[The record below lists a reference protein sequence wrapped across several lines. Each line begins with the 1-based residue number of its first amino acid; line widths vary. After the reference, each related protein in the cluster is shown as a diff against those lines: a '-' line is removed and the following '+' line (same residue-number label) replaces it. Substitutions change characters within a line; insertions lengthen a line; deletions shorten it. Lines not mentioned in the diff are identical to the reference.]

1 MRRLLHRIIG
11 KICKNGKTVKI
22 FTKFN
27 FRREN
32 PLTIKLISDTIIV
45 YNELYKKNI
54 ITLANL
60 PKDRDA
66 KLSV

>member
-1 MRRLLHRIIG
+1 MQKTAKNREKVHKILTFAG
-11 KICKNGKTVKI
+11 K
-22 FTKFN
+22 
-27 FRREN
+27 

-45 YNELYKKNI
+45 YDKLYKNNKI
-54 ITLANL
+54 ILANL

>member
-1 MRRLLHRIIG
+1 M
-11 KICKNGKTVKI
+11 KI

-27 FRREN
+27 FRRKN

-45 YNELYKKNI
+45 YNKLYKKNI

>member
-1 MRRLLHRIIG
+1 MRQLLHRIIG
-11 KICKNGKTVKI
+11 KICKNGKNREI

>member
-1 MRRLLHRIIG
+1 MNL
-11 KICKNGKTVKI
+11 
-22 FTKFN
+22 
-27 FRREN
+27 RREN

-45 YNELYKKNI
+45 YDKLYKKNI

-60 PKDRDA
+60 PKDRDS

>member
-1 MRRLLHRIIG
+1 ME
-11 KICKNGKTVKI
+11 KTAKTVKI

-27 FRREN
+27 FRWKN

-45 YNELYKKNI
+45 YNKLYKKNI
-54 ITLANL
+54 IILANL